1 MSDRTI
7 FDQASR
13 LSEEGFFHEAA
24 RVWKG
29 LVDEYP
35 HCGNYRYHYAVC
47 LLHSGEPIMTIE
59 KQLSLSISSSG
70 ALISGSGKYNED
82 KCDAPVDV
90 LVYAAQVKMLLLEF
104 DEAKNLLSRFNVE
117 TKKWNPLRRKAD
129 LLKRNIDSAPNFIA
143 NPIDVTV
150 TNMGPLI
157 NSEFDDTHPVI
168 RADEKQL
175 FFTSHRARSNG
186 SNHGYFD
193 PNSKEHYGDIYVV
206 DRDTSWGEAEW
217 INIGLKKH
225 KYAVAISPFGESL
238 TVSHLDGWDE
248 SIYRANKSKGKWQ
261 NAISSTVIPDAPSEG
276 VIVFSPNNSF
286 AIMSIADR
294 KGRTGFDLYQYN
306 LLSNGSWSL
315 PERIE
320 GPINSDGDEITP
332 FISADGTLFFA
343 SNGQSSMGGY
353 DCFSSV
359 LKNGVWST
367 PLNLGY
373 PINTVDDD
381 SHFAISA
388 EGTRAY
394 IASRRN
400 RPLNDYDLFEITF
413 TDKSQLVNSN
423 IMLLNSLIEED
434 VDRIIL
440 TSLNSGTTTD
450 VGVLVDD
457 NQYLRAILYGG
468 QSYKIDYQ
476 KDGVVL
482 MSEKI
487 EISTDAG
494 YHLFTDT
501 IDSDSDSD
509 SDAGWISE
517 EGVLLV
523 EKYVEPVEPE
533 EPEEV
538 EFIENIMS
546 TKDSLEL
553 LSLLGQSFEEESW
566 VIFYKL
572 TSRQIHT
579 CKFDISAMAEE
590 AARRI
595 KEDSHPQIFITSSAF
610 KTESQTFEEVYKFSG
625 KRAANIFIR
634 MKSILSE
641 MGYNYKE
648 DYSFISFEIQ
658 VVTDAEID
666 IPDYVKIEIT
676 STSN

>member
-1 MSDRTI
+1 MLKHSILFLNICFLSIVSTNILFSQASSTRDRHSLSMSDRTI

-47 LLHSGEPIMTIE
+47 LLHSGEPVMTIE
-59 KQLSLSISSSG
+59 KQLSISISSSG

-104 DEAKNLLSRFNVE
+104 DEAQNLLARFNVE

-129 LLKRNIDSAPNFIA
+129 LLKKNIDAASNFIA
-143 NPIDVTV
+143 SPIDVTV

-400 RPLNDYDLFEITF
+400 
-413 TDKSQLVNSN
+413 
-423 IMLLNSLIEED
+423 
-434 VDRIIL
+434 
-440 TSLNSGTTTD
+440 
-450 VGVLVDD
+450 
-457 NQYLRAILYGG
+457 
-468 QSYKIDYQ
+468 
-476 KDGVVL
+476 
-482 MSEKI
+482 
-487 EISTDAG
+487 
-494 YHLFTDT
+494 
-501 IDSDSDSD
+501 
-509 SDAGWISE
+509 
-517 EGVLLV
+517 
-523 EKYVEPVEPE
+523 
-533 EPEEV
+533 
-538 EFIENIMS
+538 
-546 TKDSLEL
+546 
-553 LSLLGQSFEEESW
+553 
-566 VIFYKL
+566 
-572 TSRQIHT
+572 
-579 CKFDISAMAEE
+579 
-590 AARRI
+590 
-595 KEDSHPQIFITSSAF
+595 
-610 KTESQTFEEVYKFSG
+610 
-625 KRAANIFIR
+625 
-634 MKSILSE
+634 
-641 MGYNYKE
+641 
-648 DYSFISFEIQ
+648 
-658 VVTDAEID
+658 
-666 IPDYVKIEIT
+666 
-676 STSN
+676 

>member
-1 MSDRTI
+1 
-7 FDQASR
+7 
-13 LSEEGFFHEAA
+13 
-24 RVWKG
+24 
-29 LVDEYP
+29 
-35 HCGNYRYHYAVC
+35 
-47 LLHSGEPIMTIE
+47 
-59 KQLSLSISSSG
+59 
-70 ALISGSGKYNED
+70 
-82 KCDAPVDV
+82 
-90 LVYAAQVKMLLLEF
+90 MLLLEF

-129 LLKRNIDSAPNFIA
+129 LLKRNIDAAPNFIA
-143 NPIDVTV
+143 SPIDVTV

-248 SIYRANKSKGKWQ
+248 SIYRANKRKGKWQ

-394 IASRRN
+394 IASRRS

-450 VGVLVDD
+450 VVVLVDD

-501 IDSDSDSD
+501 IDSDAVSE
-509 SDAGWISE
+509 AGWISE

-523 EKYVEPVEPE
+523 EKYVEPVEPV

-546 TKDSLEL
+546 TEDSLEL
-553 LSLLGQSFEEESW
+553 LSLLGQSFEEENW

-610 KTESQTFEEVYKFSG
+610 KTESQIFEEVYKFSG
-625 KRAANIFIR
+625 KRAANIFMR
-634 MKSILSE
+634 MKSILSDN
-641 MGYNYKE
+641 G
-648 DYSFISFEIQ
+648 I
-658 VVTDAEID
+658 
-666 IPDYVKIEIT
+666 
-676 STSN
+676 